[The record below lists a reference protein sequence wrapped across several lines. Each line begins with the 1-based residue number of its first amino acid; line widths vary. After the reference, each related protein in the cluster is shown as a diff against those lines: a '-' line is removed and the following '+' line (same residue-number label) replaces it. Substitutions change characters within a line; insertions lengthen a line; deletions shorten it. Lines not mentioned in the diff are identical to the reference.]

1 MKINGLWTIPT
12 LKNAM
17 KYRFLMVSIWIIY
30 DYLIPW
36 LILMH
41 PRSLPKPRLKEERSN
56 RDEGDIS

>member
-1 MKINGLWTIPT
+1 
-12 LKNAM
+12 M